1 MEGIGNAVWTGA
13 LLVLLALVAKLWRS
27 IVTRFWL
34 EPRSLDARIRS
45 QGIQGPPRTF
55 IAGNM
60 LQVMTMRDTGKERDM
75 EGRRC
80 EACVAGLPPVER
92 GIATGGRRSPGSSP
106 SSSEKFY
113 AGERYNVMECDMPG
127 GGGGQSSI
135 RENTRERPRLV
146 HLDAPISRPRASSSR
161 LPHRAPACA
170 ERTSTRIHTLQ
181 ARTSCWIIPSNISR
195 ASTFLEARMKA
206 CSIELELLKQLPRF
220 LQEPHLRASP
230 ILRAR
235 NHGIPNNDASPWHC
249 GEICLALWICPV
261 WCIRSDH
268 HGVGG
273 LVVIRHEIPEE
284 CHCLFDPA
292 T

>member
-34 EPRSLDARIRS
+34 EPRSLDARIQS

-92 GIATGGRRSPGSSP
+92 GIANGGRRSPGSRSRSP

-206 CSIELELLKQLPRF
+206 CSIELELARLCLGTASKISLACSRFPPVSIRNHHLLKQLPRF

-261 WCIRSDH
+261 W
-268 HGVGG
+268 
-273 LVVIRHEIPEE
+273 
-284 CHCLFDPA
+284 
-292 T
+292 